1 MIESAAHLLQPLAPV
16 GPGEIEHR
24 PDWNNA
30 GRVNI
35 VMSNVVM
42 TFDVIEVHRLGDARL
57 LVEIAQIAIEV
68 RVIDDASDVTFEV
81 SVIDRIKP
89 N

>member
-1 MIESAAHLLQPLAPV
+1 
-16 GPGEIEHR
+16 
-24 PDWNNA
+24 
-30 GRVNI
+30 
-35 VMSNVVM
+35 MSNVVM

-81 SVIDRIKP
+81 SVIYPIKP